1 MEKLLKNLI
10 DEVKSNRK
18 ELEKL
23 RIENEK
29 KQKEI
34 VNLLAF
40 QSQIQKQMLQT
51 LIKINQT
58 QMEDD
63 GDN

>member
-1 MEKLLKNLI
+1 MEKLLKDLI
-10 DEVKSNRK
+10 NEVKSNRK